1 MGGMEATLLSLEEG
15 GAEVWREPTLL
26 SLVGP
31 DKNPALQLRS
41 RKKPLK
47 GFR

>member
-1 MGGMEATLLSLEEG
+1 MGGMEAGAVTG
-15 GAEVWREPTLL
+15 GRGAEVWREPTLL

-31 DKNPALQLRS
+31 DKNPALPLRS